1 MNWIRTGRRRAV
13 PPLNCKPGR
22 WLIIALFLCS
32 PGALLAGGHK
42 NEVNS
47 YMLAQAG
54 INSFSG
60 SILIARKGKVFTK
73 KCYRPE
79 PQASNGECA
88 VAKRYPVG
96 SIAKQFTAVAI
107 LQLQEAGKI
116 KLRDSVCKY
125 LADCPSAW
133 NGITILDLLE
143 QTDGVPEE
151 NTLSYAT
158 EASRPELSVLKD
170 VAPLRDKPLEFAPG
184 TRVKFG
190 NSGYAVLSAVVESVS
205 GEPYFR
211 YLRDHVFTPAGM
223 QRTGPHVKQTW
234 NHPGNWVTPPD
245 LAMAKPYAFA
255 QVYSTVGD
263 LYRWVGAFD
272 SNTLMSKSS
281 IEEMFTARVDGY
293 GFGWV
298 ILKQFGREA
307 ETQNGGFNLLS
318 SSIRRYPQS
327 RTYIVVLSDATNV
340 DAEKI
345 SRDLA
350 AIVFE
355 KHYEMPARRHPI
367 AVDPILYDSYVG
379 TYETRLG
386 LLLAVKKKQDQLF
399 IQVAG
404 HNEVELIPASET
416 RFYVSGLD
424 TEINFVKG
432 MNGQASELILE
443 QGDREIPLLRKS

>member
-1 MNWIRTGRRRAV
+1 MNWTVLRRAV
-13 PPLNCKPGR
+13 PSLNCKPGR
-22 WLIIALFLCS
+22 WLIMALFFCS
-32 PGALLAGGHK
+32 PGSLFAGGFK
-42 NEVNS
+42 SEINN
-47 YMLAQAG
+47 YMLAQVR

-60 SILIARKGKVFTK
+60 SILIARKGRVLVKR
-73 KCYRPE
+73 CYRPE
-79 PQASNGECA
+79 PGASSGNCT

-107 LQLQEAGKI
+107 LKLREAGKI

-125 LADCPSAW
+125 LTGCPTAW

-143 QTDGVPEE
+143 QTDGIPEK

-158 EASRPELSVLKD
+158 EASRVELTVWKD
-170 VAPLRDKPLEFAPG
+170 LTPLRDKPLEFAPG

-190 NSGYAVLSAVVESVS
+190 NSGYAVLSAVVENVS

-211 YLRDHVFTPAGM
+211 YLRDHVFTPLGM
-223 QRTGPHVKQTW
+223 YRTGPYINRRQNVSTK
-234 NHPGNWVTPPD
+234 WVTPPD
-245 LAMAKPYAFA
+245 LFMARPYAFA
-255 QVYSTVGD
+255 QVYSTVDD
-263 LYRWVGAFD
+263 LYHWVGAFD
-272 SNTLMSKSS
+272 TNTFMSKSS
-281 IEEMFTARVDGY
+281 VDEMFAPRVDGY
-293 GFGWV
+293 GFGWA

-327 RTYIVVLSDATNV
+327 RTYIVVLSDATNI
-340 DAEKI
+340 DADKI

-350 AIVFE
+350 AIIFD
-355 KHYEMPARRHPI
+355 KHYEIPAQHHRFTI
-367 AVDPILYDSYVG
+367 DPTLYDSYVG
-379 TYETRLG
+379 AYETRLG

-404 HNEVELIPASET
+404 HKEVELIPASET
-416 RFYVSGLD
+416 RFYVSGLE

-432 MNGQASELILE
+432 INGKASELILE
-443 QGDREIPLLRKS
+443 QGDREIPLLRRS

>member
-1 MNWIRTGRRRAV
+1 
-13 PPLNCKPGR
+13 
-22 WLIIALFLCS
+22 
-32 PGALLAGGHK
+32 
-42 NEVNS
+42 
-47 YMLAQAG
+47 MLAQVR

-60 SILIARKGKVFTK
+60 SILIARQGKVLVK
-73 KCYRPE
+73 ECYRPE
-79 PQASNGECA
+79 PRVSNGRCS
-88 VAKRYPVG
+88 VAKRYAVG

-107 LQLQEAGKI
+107 LQLREAGKI

-125 LADCPSAW
+125 LTGCPTAW

-143 QTDGVPEE
+143 QTDGIPEK

-158 EASRPELSVLKD
+158 EASRAELTVLKD
-170 VAPLRDKPLEFAPG
+170 LTPLRDKPLKFAPG

-190 NSGYAVLSAVVESVS
+190 NSGYAVLSAVVENVS

-211 YLRDHVFTPAGM
+211 YLRDHVFTPLGM
-223 QRTGPHVKQTW
+223 YRTGPYISRLQNVSTK
-234 NHPGNWVTPPD
+234 WVTPPD
-245 LAMAKPYAFA
+245 LFMARPYAFA
-255 QVYSTVGD
+255 QVYSTVDD
-263 LYRWVGAFD
+263 LYHWGGAFD
-272 SNTLMSKSS
+272 TNTLMSKSS
-281 IEEMFTARVDGY
+281 VHEMFAPRVDGY
-293 GFGWV
+293 GFGWA

-327 RTYIVVLSDATNV
+327 RTYIVVLSDATNI
-340 DAEKI
+340 DADKI

-350 AIVFE
+350 AIIFD
-355 KHYEMPARRHPI
+355 KHYEIPAQHHQVAI
-367 AVDPILYDSYVG
+367 DPTLYDSYVG
-379 TYETRLG
+379 AYETRLG
-386 LLLAVKKKQDQLF
+386 LLLAVKRERDQLF

-404 HNEVELIPASET
+404 HEEVQLIPASET